1 MEGSLRF
8 KGGLGAL
15 TQILANGLPEARKRL
30 NAQVIAVTKTDNG
43 ITSTL
48 ANGDTLVAQ
57 HVIFAVPPRIAV
69 EIDFSTTLPPN
80 AVASMENVPTW
91 MVGQAKAVAVYDK
104 AFWRDGGLSGD
115 AISRFGPM
123 VEIQDASPATGGPM
137 RCLDLSV
144 CRLRTAQMNRFYAS
158 SC

>member
-1 MEGSLRF
+1 MEGSWRF

-57 HVIFAVPPRIAV
+57 HVIFAVPPRNAV
-69 EIDFSTTLPPN
+69 EINFSTTLPPN

-91 MVGQAKAVAVYDK
+91 TVAKVFVH
-104 AFWRDGGLSGD
+104 
-115 AISRFGPM
+115 
-123 VEIQDASPATGGPM
+123 
-137 RCLDLSV
+137 V
-144 CRLRTAQMNRFYAS
+144 CRFQPAWKAGRRMS
-158 SC
+158 